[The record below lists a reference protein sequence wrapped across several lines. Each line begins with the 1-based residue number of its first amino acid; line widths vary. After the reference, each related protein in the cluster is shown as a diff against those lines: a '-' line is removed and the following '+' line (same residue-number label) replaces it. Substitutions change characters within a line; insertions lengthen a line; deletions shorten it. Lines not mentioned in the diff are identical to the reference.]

1 MTEVWIWVGVGLLV
15 GVVMHWVLMH
25 YVIAALKGDVAA
37 RNSEDA
43 VETVSKSEVNNK
55 EKQS

>member
-1 MTEVWIWVGVGLLV
+1 MTELWIWVGVGLLV

-25 YVIAALKGDVAA
+25 YVIAALKGDAA
-37 RNSEDA
+37 QPNSEDA
-43 VETVSKSEVNNK
+43 VETVSESEVNNK